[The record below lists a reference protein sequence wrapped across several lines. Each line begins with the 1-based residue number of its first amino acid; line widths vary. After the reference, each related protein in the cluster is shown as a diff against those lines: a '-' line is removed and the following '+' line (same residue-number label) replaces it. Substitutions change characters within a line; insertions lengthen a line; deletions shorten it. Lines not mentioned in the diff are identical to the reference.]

1 MKLPPPSTTPPMNP
15 VRIIIVEDHTMIRQL
30 LSDAVRIERDMQ
42 IVAAVGTVAGG
53 ITACLEH
60 QPDLAIIDWMLPDGS
75 GLLIVKQLKQH
86 LNLKKMRF
94 IMLTSNDEESLVQ
107 EANAA
112 GVQGF
117 VLKSASLETLREAL
131 TTVLAGRNFYCPES
145 SKYLLPPAGG
155 AVSPANDT
163 LTPREREILC
173 SVANGFGTKE
183 TAERLH
189 VSTKTIANHLTALK
203 EKLNI
208 HETSGLVRYA
218 IKHGWV
224 DAP

>member
-1 MKLPPPSTTPPMNP
+1 MTP
-15 VRIIIVEDHTMIRQL
+15 VRLIIVEDHTMVRQL
-30 LSDAVRIERDMQ
+30 LSDAVRTHADLQ
-42 IVAAVGTVAGG
+42 IVAAVGTVAAG
-53 ITACLEH
+53 ITACLEL

-75 GLLIVKQLKQH
+75 GLLIVKQIKQQQ
-86 LNLKKMRF
+86 NLKPIRF
-94 IMLTSNDEESLVQ
+94 IMLTSNDEERLVQ

-131 TTVLAGRNFYCPES
+131 TAVLAGRKYYCPEC
-145 SKYLLPPAGG
+145 SKYLLPSLSGNG
-155 AVSPANDT
+155 ARLPEHT

-183 TAERLH
+183 TAERLR

-218 IKHGWV
+218 IKQGWV
-224 DAP
+224 DVS

>member
-1 MKLPPPSTTPPMNP
+1 MNP

-30 LSDAVRIERDMQ
+30 LSDAVRTDADLQ

-53 ITACLEH
+53 ITACLELK
-60 QPDLAIIDWMLPDGS
+60 PDLAIVDWMLPDGS
-75 GLLIVKQLKQH
+75 GLLIVKQLKKR
-86 LNLKKMRF
+86 LEAMRF

-107 EANAA
+107 EANDA

-117 VLKSASLETLREAL
+117 VLKSSSLETLREAI
-131 TTVLAGRNFYCPES
+131 TSVLAGGKFYCPES
-145 SKYLLPPAGG
+145 SKYLLPGLGRRVTP
-155 AVSPANDT
+155 VNDS
-163 LTPREREILC
+163 LTPREREILI

-189 VSTKTIANHLTALK
+189 VSTKTIANHLAALK

>member
-1 MKLPPPSTTPPMNP
+1 MNP

-30 LSDAVRIERDMQ
+30 LSDAVRTEGDMQ

-53 ITACLEH
+53 VTACLEH

-145 SKYLLPPAGG
+145 SKYLLPPSGG
-155 AVSPANDT
+155 AVSPATDM

-183 TAERLH
+183 TAERLR

-224 DAP
+224 DSP

>member
-1 MKLPPPSTTPPMNP
+1 MNP

-30 LSDAVRIERDMQ
+30 LSDAVRTGGDMQ
-42 IVAAVGTVAGG
+42 IVAAVGTVASG
-53 ITACLEH
+53 IAACIEH

-75 GLLIVKQLKQH
+75 GLLIVKQLKQD

-131 TTVLAGRNFYCPES
+131 TNVLAGRKFYCPES
-145 SKYLLPPAGG
+145 SKYLLPGSAG
-155 AVSPANDT
+155 AVTPANDS
-163 LTPREREILC
+163 LTPREREILI

>member
-1 MKLPPPSTTPPMNP
+1 MNP

-30 LSDAVRIERDMQ
+30 LSDAVRTEADLQ

-53 ITACLEH
+53 ISACLEH
-60 QPDLAIIDWMLPDGS
+60 RPDLAIVDWMLPDGS
-75 GLLIVKQLKQH
+75 GLMIVKQLKQH
-86 LNLKKMRF
+86 QNLKHLRF

-107 EANAA
+107 EANAS

-131 TTVLAGRNFYCPES
+131 TNVLAGRKFYCPES
-145 SKYLLPPAGG
+145 NKYLLPPAGG
-155 AVSPANDT
+155 KITPANDM

-224 DAP
+224 DSL

>member
-1 MKLPPPSTTPPMNP
+1 
-15 VRIIIVEDHTMIRQL
+15 MIRQL
-30 LSDAVRIERDMQ
+30 LSDAVRTEADLQ

-53 ITACLEH
+53 ISACLEH
-60 QPDLAIIDWMLPDGS
+60 RPDLAIVDWMLPDGS
-75 GLLIVKQLKQH
+75 GLMIVKQLKQH
-86 LNLKKMRF
+86 QNLKHLRF

-107 EANAA
+107 EANAS

-131 TTVLAGRNFYCPES
+131 TNVLAGRKFYCPES
-145 SKYLLPPAGG
+145 NKYLLPPAGG
-155 AVSPANDT
+155 KITPANDM

-224 DAP
+224 DSL

>member
-1 MKLPPPSTTPPMNP
+1 MNP

-30 LSDAVRIERDMQ
+30 LSDAVRTEPDLQ

-53 ITACLEH
+53 ITACLDL
-60 QPDLAIIDWMLPDGS
+60 QPDLAIVDWMLPDGS
-75 GLLIVKQLKQH
+75 GLLLVKQIQQH
-86 LNLKKMRF
+86 LKAMRF

-131 TTVLAGRNFYCPES
+131 TNVLAGRKYYCPES
-145 SKYLLPPAGG
+145 SKYLLPGQG
-155 AVSPANDT
+155 DRITPANDM
-163 LTPREREILC
+163 LTPREREILV

-189 VSTKTIANHLTALK
+189 VSAKTIANHLTALK
-203 EKLNI
+203 EKLNV

-224 DAP
+224 DSP

>member
-1 MKLPPPSTTPPMNP
+1 MKS
-15 VRIIIVEDHTMIRQL
+15 VRLIIVEDHTMMRQL
-30 LSDAVRIERDMQ
+30 LSDAVRVETGLQ
-42 IVAAVGTVAGG
+42 IVAAVGTVASG
-53 ITACLEH
+53 IKACLEH
-60 QPDLAIIDWMLPDGS
+60 KPDLAIVDWMLPDGS
-75 GLLIVKQLKQH
+75 GLLIVKQIKQH
-86 LNLKKMRF
+86 LKDMRF
-94 IMLTSNDEESLVQ
+94 IMLTSNDEESVVQ

-131 TTVLAGRNFYCPES
+131 AAVLAGRNFYCAES
-145 SKYLLPPAGG
+145 SKFLLPSSSGG
-155 AVSPANDT
+155 RASPAT
-163 LTPREREILC
+163 QILTPREREILC
-173 SVANGFGTKE
+173 AVANGFGTKE

-189 VSTKTIANHLTALK
+189 VSAKTIANHLAALK

-218 IKHGWV
+218 IKNGWV